1 MISLTPRARQRDR
14 SPWTRERL
22 EKERAIAIGASI
34 DTSSAAS
41 YSSALNSY
49 ITFCRIHEFPVEPT
63 FDTFS
68 FYIVFMCHHI
78 KPKSVDSYLSGI
90 CNQLEP
96 FFPKVREIRRHRLVA
111 KTLQGCKKL
120 RGCATSRKRP
130 LTRSELGSLAPR
142 YTVPGTNH
150 DDLLFFSILLT
161 GFHGLLRLGELTWPD
176 RRDLQDYRKVIM
188 RNSVTMND
196 TGYEFYLPGHKG
208 DRFFEGNRVVI
219 RGTNTTDN
227 PLLPFRTY
235 LASSDHLQPYRSELW
250 LRQNGTVP
258 TRAWFMRRLHS
269 HFTDD
274 VGGHS
279 MRAGGATA
287 LAEARIPPDLIQAIG
302 RWSSDAFRIYI
313 RQHPVLLAA
322 LLYSHPFQRP

>member
-49 ITFCRIHEFPVEPT
+49 ITFCHIHEFPVEPT

-120 RGCATSRKRP
+120 RGCATSRK
-130 LTRSELGSLAPR
+130 
-142 YTVPGTNH
+142 
-150 DDLLFFSILLT
+150 
-161 GFHGLLRLGELTWPD
+161 
-176 RRDLQDYRKVIM
+176 
-188 RNSVTMND
+188 
-196 TGYEFYLPGHKG
+196 
-208 DRFFEGNRVVI
+208 
-219 RGTNTTDN
+219 
-227 PLLPFRTY
+227 
-235 LASSDHLQPYRSELW
+235 
-250 LRQNGTVP
+250 
-258 TRAWFMRRLHS
+258 
-269 HFTDD
+269 
-274 VGGHS
+274 
-279 MRAGGATA
+279 
-287 LAEARIPPDLIQAIG
+287 
-302 RWSSDAFRIYI
+302 
-313 RQHPVLLAA
+313 
-322 LLYSHPFQRP
+322 